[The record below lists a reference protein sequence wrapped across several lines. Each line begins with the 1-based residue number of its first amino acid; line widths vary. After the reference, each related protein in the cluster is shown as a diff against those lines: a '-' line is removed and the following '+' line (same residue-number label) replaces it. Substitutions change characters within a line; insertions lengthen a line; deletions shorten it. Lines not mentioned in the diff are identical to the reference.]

1 MKMLVRTLRCFRLS
15 TGWKYSCYSTSITET
30 TKKAIEFEDTGTA
43 YQDKSTRDLLRH
55 MFVFSIFS
63 YENIVNRSQK
73 LVKFARDIL
82 GSKMFNKVMKMT
94 VYGQFVAG
102 ENIQAILPVIDRYR
116 RNGVRAILDYA
127 VEEDTPNENVVLE
140 TSFTTQIAI
149 RRVHQKYD
157 TVAVS
162 DLDKASLFNQYFY
175 SVFTRSTFQ
184 LPSFSELKMPTSSL
198 SDINFSELDVFRVL
212 RSLDVSKAMGCDGIS
227 PKILKHCALALY
239 QPFHHLFSLSIS
251 QSYLPIEWR
260 THLIKP
266 IFKSGDKNSVR
277 NYRPISL
284 LSVVSKVLEKLVYN
298 STVDFITTIS
308 LSISLDSYA

>member
-1 MKMLVRTLRCFRLS
+1 MENRLQLKLTQAKS
-15 TGWKYSCYSTSITET
+15 DYETKLIESHQFSNSSAIYSYIRSISN
-30 TKKAIEFEDTGTA
+30 
-43 YQDKSTRDLLRH
+43 QN
-55 MFVFSIFS
+55 V
-63 YENIVNRSQK
+63 
-73 LVKFARDIL
+73 
-82 GSKMFNKVMKMT
+82 
-94 VYGQFVAG
+94 
-102 ENIQAILPVIDRYR
+102 LPSSLY
-116 RNGVRAILDYA
+116 LD
-127 VEEDTPNENVVLE
+127 
-140 TSFTTQIAI
+140 
-149 RRVHQKYD
+149 D

-308 LSISLDSYA
+308 LSISLDSYAGVLLCNSY